1 MGGRDKI
8 LENVEK
14 YKINEIILAM
24 PSAKKKE
31 IQAIL
36 GICKNT
42 DADLKILPGVYQLVN
57 GDVSVQKLRNV
68 EIEDLLGREPIDI
81 KTETIGR

>member
-1 MGGRDKI
+1 MAEIKI

-57 GDVSVQKLRNV
+57 GGCQRSEASQCGD
-68 EIEDLLGREPIDI
+68 
-81 KTETIGR
+81 

>member
-1 MGGRDKI
+1 
-8 LENVEK
+8 
-14 YKINEIILAM
+14 M

-68 EIEDLLGREPIDI
+68 EIEDLLGQRTDRYQDRDHRKICV
-81 KTETIGR
+81 